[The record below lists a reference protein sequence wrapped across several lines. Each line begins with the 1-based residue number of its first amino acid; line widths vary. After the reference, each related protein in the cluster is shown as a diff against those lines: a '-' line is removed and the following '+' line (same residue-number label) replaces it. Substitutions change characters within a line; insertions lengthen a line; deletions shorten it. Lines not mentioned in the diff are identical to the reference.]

1 MSGQTEQRSRRN
13 QSRRGPGLLAIQSI
27 IGAILL
33 LLALVL
39 RLAGGSVFDQ
49 LQTLFEAAVT
59 DDSLAETMVDR
70 WQQDEERD
78 EEQNQE
84 QEQTEGTKPEGAGGV
99 DLPLGTASILLPA
112 EGATF
117 SPLTVE
123 REPHSLMDTGTVTSP
138 FGYRTDP
145 IRGGTGFHTGMD
157 IAAEQGTPLYALY
170 DGTVIR
176 ARWDASYGWY
186 VVLQC
191 GDLELTYAHCS
202 VLCVTEGQSVG
213 AGQQIAAVGNTGDST
228 GPHVHL
234 MVRREGLLYDPS
246 PLVRMGGNA

>member
-1 MSGQTEQRSRRN
+1 MDGQSERRTH
-13 QSRRGPGLLAIQSI
+13 RKRAGHGGPGLLAVQSI
-27 IGAILL
+27 IGVILL
-33 LLALVL
+33 LLALVM

-49 LQTLFEAAVT
+49 LKTLFEAAIT

-70 WQQDEERD
+70 WQRD
-78 EEQNQE
+78 EEQDEE
-84 QEQTEGTKPEGAGGV
+84 QDGKETEATKPDGAGGA

-117 SPLTVE
+117 SPLEVST
-123 REPHSLMDTGTVTSP
+123 EPHPLMNTGTVTSQ

-145 IRGGTGFHTGMD
+145 IRGGTGFHTGID

-170 DGTVIR
+170 GGTVIR
-176 ARWDASYGWY
+176 AGWDASYGRY

-191 GDLELTYAHCS
+191 GDLELWYAHCS
-202 VLCVTEGQSVG
+202 VLCVSDGQSVT
-213 AGQQIAAVGNTGDST
+213 AGQQVAAVGNTGDST

-234 MVRREGLLYDPS
+234 MARRDGLLYDPS
-246 PLVRMGGNA
+246 PLVRVGGDA